1 MVKYWRKAMDLM
13 TVIELIEDSDGT
25 VAHEMLIEAWQYLI
39 DSRMAWNLQGWY
51 GRQADRLIKLGVCTF
66 SA

>member
-1 MVKYWRKAMDLM
+1 MDLE
-13 TVIELIEDSDGT
+13 TAIELIEDSDGT
-25 VAHEMLIEAWQYLI
+25 VAHEILIEAWQYLI

-51 GRQADRLIKLGVCTF
+51 GRQADRLIALGVCTF

>member
-1 MVKYWRKAMDLM
+1 MDLE
-13 TVIELIEDSDGT
+13 TAIELIEDSDGT